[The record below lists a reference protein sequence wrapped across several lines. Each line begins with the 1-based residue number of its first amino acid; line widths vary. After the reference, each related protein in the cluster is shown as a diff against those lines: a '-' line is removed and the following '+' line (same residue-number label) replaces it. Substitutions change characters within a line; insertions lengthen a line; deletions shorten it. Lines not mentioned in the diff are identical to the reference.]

1 MVARRKTATPDQ
13 RRRNQRRNPHQ
24 QLPLKGVL
32 SSSLRLVERQGG
44 EVKRLVENCHVLLPG
59 YSTKRI
65 HVSVVGH
72 ERGHENPHPV
82 SPKNG
87 ETRVGHP
94 HSDTACSSM

>member
-1 MVARRKTATPDQ
+1 MVARLKTATPDQ

-44 EVKRLVENCHVLLPG
+44 EVKGLGKIATFCFLVDC
-59 YSTKRI
+59 TKRI

-72 ERGHENPHPV
+72 ERGHENSPPV
-82 SPKNG
+82 SPTNG
-87 ETRVGHP
+87 ETKVGHP
-94 HSDTACSSM
+94 YSDTACSSM